1 MKKYWG
7 LIRCGFLEACTYRS
21 NFLTG
26 MLANFIQTAVL
37 YYVWQ
42 SIFHYQETV
51 GGMTWDLMRRYV
63 FVSFLCNSAFSFG
76 FEMDTAKKII
86 QGDIILDLI
95 KPAGYRGMV
104 FFRMA
109 GNAVME
115 FSMSFLF
122 IGSLYLFVN
131 GLQGI
136 TPCRLLLFLVS
147 LLLGQGIKFSIQYLF
162 SLLCFYTENAYGVV
176 KTREVLTNFFSGA
189 VIPLSMFPAFF
200 RQGGHLLPFQ
210 GIVYTPCSIFLGTLD
225 FRESLYAMGIQ
236 VLWILLLWLA
246 GSLFWR
252 KASSVISLYGG

>member
-136 TPCRLLLFLVS
+136 TPCRLLLFWCRS
-147 LLLGQGIKFSIQYLF
+147 FWG
-162 SLLCFYTENAYGVV
+162 
-176 KTREVLTNFFSGA
+176 RELSFLSNIFF
-189 VIPLSMFPAFF
+189 PFFAFTQ
-200 RQGGHLLPFQ
+200 RMP
-210 GIVYTPCSIFLGTLD
+210 
-225 FRESLYAMGIQ
+225 MG
-236 VLWILLLWLA
+236 W
-246 GSLFWR
+246 
-252 KASSVISLYGG
+252 